1 MPSSMPWTASLPRF
15 SRTGFGYLGRSMDR
29 LELVSR
35 ALALAYF
42 TVVWNVL
49 EGGVAI
55 WAAISSGSDAL
66 LGFGLDS
73 GVESLSGL
81 VLIWRLNVERRHVER
96 AEDAESRAL
105 KLIGL
110 TFFAL
115 AAFVA
120 YESTTSLVNSE
131 RPETSWVGIGIT
143 FLSIIVMPI
152 LATRKERVG
161 KALGSRAVIADSAE
175 TWACVYLSV
184 VVLAGLALNALFGWW
199 WADPIAAL
207 FVVGFLAKEGLEAL
221 SGEHDYH

>member
-1 MPSSMPWTASLPRF
+1 MAASGTWSAR
-15 SRTGFGYLGRSMDR
+15 MDR
-29 LELVSR
+29 VDLVSR
-35 ALALAYF
+35 ALRLAYF
-42 TVVWNVL
+42 TVVWNVV
-49 EGGVAI
+49 EGVVAI
-55 WAAISSGSDAL
+55 WAATSSGSDAL

-73 GVESLSGL
+73 GIESLSGL
-81 VLIWRLNVERRHVER
+81 VLIWRLNVERKHVEK
-96 AEDAESRAL
+96 AEDAEGRAL

-131 RPETSWVGIGIT
+131 QPATSWVGIGIT
-143 FLSIIVMPI
+143 VLSIIVMPM

-161 KALGSRAVIADSAE
+161 KAMGSRAVIVDSAE
-175 TWACVYLSV
+175 TWACLYLSV

-207 FVVGFLAKEGLEAL
+207 FVVGFLAKSGLEAI
-221 SGEHDYH
+221 SAEDDGN